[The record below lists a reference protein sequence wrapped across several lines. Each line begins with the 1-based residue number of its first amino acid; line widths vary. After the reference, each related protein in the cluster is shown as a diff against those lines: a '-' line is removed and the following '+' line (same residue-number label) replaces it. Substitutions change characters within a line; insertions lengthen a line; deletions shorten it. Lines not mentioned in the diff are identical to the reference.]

1 MENKD
6 AEELLKKFRAGQL
19 TEQEKA
25 LLESWYIQ
33 RASRSEVDLSAEELE
48 AVLQEIWDTLP
59 VHEEERPVR
68 RLWPRIAAAASILL
82 ILSAGGYFLL
92 HKTPAVQQVAQNHV
106 PDIAPGSNKAI
117 LTLANGHQIIL
128 TGAKNGQL
136 SVQGNTTINKTAD
149 GQVVY
154 NSGQAASSE
163 TAYNTMSTPRGG
175 QYHLTLADGTNVW
188 LNASSSI
195 TYPVAFN
202 GKERKVS
209 ITGEAFFEVKHNAAQ
224 PFRVSVKGQTIED
237 LGTEFNINAYNDEPV
252 VKTTLL
258 QGSVRLTN
266 GKAVAMM
273 KPGQDA
279 VTRLGNDHITIGE
292 ADTEQAVAWKNGSFI
307 FNNEDLA
314 SIMRKV
320 SRWYDVDIE
329 YTAGANSAE
338 NYIGS
343 MTRYTN
349 VSQVLKV
356 LEETGHVR
364 FKIDGKK
371 IVVAKK

>member
-1 MENKD
+1 MENKG
-6 AEELLKKFRAGQL
+6 AEELLKKFRLGQC
-19 TEQEKA
+19 TEQEMA
-25 LLESWYIQ
+25 LLKSWYIQ
-33 RASRSEVDLSAEELE
+33 RASRREVDLSAEEIE

-59 VHEEERPVR
+59 VHEDERPGR
-68 RLWPRIAAAASILL
+68 HIWLRIAAAASILL
-82 ILSAGGYFLL
+82 MLSAGGYFLL
-92 HKTPAVQQVAQNHV
+92 HKTSAVQQLAGNHV

-136 SVQGNTTINKTAD
+136 VVQGNTIISKTAD
-149 GQVVY
+149 GQIVY
-154 NSGQAASSE
+154 NSNAAASSE

-188 LNASSSI
+188 LNALSSI
-195 TYPVAFN
+195 TYPMAFN
-202 GKERKVS
+202 GNERKVS

-224 PFRVSVKGQTIED
+224 PFRVIVKGETIED
-237 LGTEFNINAYNDEPV
+237 LGTQFNINAYNDEPV

-266 GKAVAMM
+266 GHAIAIM
-273 KPGQDA
+273 KPGQEA
-279 VTRLGNDHITIGE
+279 VTRSGSDYITVAQ

-320 SRWYDVDIE
+320 SQWYDVDIE
-329 YTAGANSAE
+329 YTAGANISE
-338 NYIGS
+338 DYIGS
-343 MTRYTN
+343 MTRYTY

-356 LEETGHVR
+356 LEETGHAKFR
-364 FKIDGKK
+364 IEGKK
-371 IVVAKK
+371 IVVSKK